1 MKRLNINK
9 NKGITLIALV
19 ITIIVLLVLAGVS
32 IAMLTG
38 ENGIL
43 TQANNA
49 KIEQCHGAV
58 KEAINLKYSEWQI
71 KLKIGDATK
80 FASTEIVEFEGK
92 EERLLA
98 NTSIT
103 FLDFLKGSNNE
114 EINYIRGNNILNVEK
129 LTGSK
134 QPLGNGETTDIY
146 RLNEEENNYA
156 LIYVDNKGTEEELL
170 KIEIDDGI
178 DINISKLEIK
188 STDGNNNI
196 GVLLTVDSVTQNGQ
210 EIPSIE
216 LSSEEYKNMLLET
229 INEMPD
235 EEREMLYV
243 NVTNNL
249 DNENGIFFDNFE
261 EYLESLKEQGDLQ
274 GEGESLRDEFYT
286 WIGGKENFSM
296 GLAEFFVQRNYNLI
310 GEYNSE
316 TGELKG
322 FGISSLELLN
332 GKSILAT
339 ENREYTFKIHIQD
352 KVYSKTINV
361 NNISE
366 IGIGNN
372 TNYSIGEISKGKVG
386 LKDNESGD
394 FTIFSNAYIIYKNQ
408 VIDVTNAITTESD
421 KSVLDSWDVREMI
434 GDEIG
439 SYVCI
444 IAKDNEYYL
453 GKIRTY
459 GNQ

>member
-19 ITIIVLLVLAGVS
+19 ITIIVLLILAGVS

-114 EINYIRGNNILNVEK
+114 GINYIKENNILDVEK
-129 LTGSK
+129 LVGSK
-134 QPLGNGETTDIY
+134 QALGNGKTTDVYKI
-146 RLNEEENNYA
+146 EEKENNYV
-156 LIYVDNKGTEEELL
+156 LIYVDNKGIEEELL

-188 STDGNNNI
+188 SADDDKII
-196 GVLLTVDSVTQNGQ
+196 GILLAVDSVTQNGQ

-216 LSSEEYKNMLLET
+216 LSSEEYQNMLSET
-229 INEMPD
+229 ITEMSD
-235 EEREMLYV
+235 EEREMLLV
-243 NVTNNL
+243 NLIRNDKQNL
-249 DNENGIFFDNFE
+249 KILPKNFE
-261 EYLESLKEQGDLQ
+261 ELLKFT
-274 GEGESLRDEFYT
+274 EGELVDEGETLEEKFYNT
-286 WIGGKENFSM
+286 IGGKENFSM
-296 GLAEFFVQRNYNLI
+296 FLAGNVIQRNYNLI

-322 FGISSLELLN
+322 FGVSSLEPLI
-332 GKSILAT
+332 GKSIFAN

-366 IGIGNN
+366 IGNN
-372 TNYSIGEISKGKVG
+372 TNYSIGEISEDEVG

-394 FTIFSNAYIIYKNQ
+394 FTVFSNAYIIYKNQ
-408 VIDVTNAITTESD
+408 VIDVTNAITTESG
-421 KSVLDSWDVREMI
+421 KSVLDSWDVKKMI
-434 GDEIG
+434 GAKKG
-439 SYVCI
+439 LYACI
-444 IAKDNEYYL
+444 IVKDNECSL
-453 GKIRTY
+453 GGIRIY
-459 GNQ
+459 EYE

>member
-19 ITIIVLLVLAGVS
+19 ITIIVLLILTGVS

-80 FASTEIVEFEGK
+80 FASTEIVKFEGK

-114 EINYIRGNNILNVEK
+114 GINYIKENNILDVEK
-129 LTGSK
+129 LIGSK
-134 QPLGNGETTDIY
+134 QALGNGKTTDVYKI
-146 RLNEEENNYA
+146 EEKENNYV
-156 LIYVDNKGTEEELL
+156 LIYVDNKGIEEELL

-188 STDGNNNI
+188 SADDDEII
-196 GVLLTVDSVTQNGQ
+196 GVLLAVDSVTQNGQ

-261 EYLESLKEQGDLQ
+261 EYLEFLKEQGTLQ
-274 GEGESLRDEFYT
+274 GEGESLRDEFYNL
-286 WIGGKENFSM
+286 IGGKENSSM
-296 GLAEFFVQRNYNLI
+296 ALAEFFVQRNYNLI

-322 FGISSLELLN
+322 FGVSSLEPLI

-366 IGIGNN
+366 IGNN

-386 LKDNESGD
+386 LKDNESDD
-394 FTIFSNAYIIYKNQ
+394 FTVFSNAYIIYKNQ
-408 VIDVTNAITTESD
+408 VIDVTNAITTESG
-421 KSVLDSWDVREMI
+421 KSVLDSWDARDII
-434 GDEIG
+434 GAEIG
-439 SYVCI
+439 SYLCI
-444 IAKDNEYYL
+444 IVKDNEYCL
-453 GKIRTY
+453 GKIRIY
-459 GNQ
+459 GDQ

>member
-1 MKRLNINK
+1 MERLNINK

-19 ITIIVLLVLAGVS
+19 ITVIVLLILAGVS

-43 TQANNA
+43 NQANNA

-80 FASTEIVEFEGK
+80 FASTEIVKFKGK

-114 EINYIRGNNILNVEK
+114 GINYIKENNILDVEK
-129 LTGSK
+129 LIGSK
-134 QPLGNGETTDIY
+134 QALGNGKTTDIY
-146 RLNEEENNYA
+146 KIEEKENNYV
-156 LIYVDNKGTEEELL
+156 LIYVDNKGIEEELL
-170 KIEIDDGI
+170 KIEIDDEI
-178 DINISKLEIK
+178 DISISKLEIK
-188 STDGNNNI
+188 SADDDEII
-196 GVLLTVDSVTQNGQ
+196 GVLLAVDSVTQNGQ

-216 LSSEEYKNMLLET
+216 LSSEEYKNMLIET

-243 NVTNNL
+243 NVTNTL

-261 EYLESLKEQGDLQ
+261 EYLEFLKEQGTLQ
-274 GEGESLRDEFYT
+274 GEGKSLRDEFYN

-296 GLAEFFVQRNYNLI
+296 GLVEFFVQENYNLI

-322 FGISSLELLN
+322 FGVINLEPLI

-366 IGIGNN
+366 IGNNNN

-386 LKDNESGD
+386 LKDNESDD
-394 FTIFSNAYIIYKNQ
+394 FTVFSNAYIIYKNQ
-408 VIDVTNAITTESD
+408 VIDVTNAITTESG
-421 KSVLDSWDVREMI
+421 KSVLDSWDARDII
-434 GDEIG
+434 GAEIG
-439 SYVCI
+439 SYLCI
-444 IAKDNEYYL
+444 IVKDNEYCL
-453 GKIRTY
+453 GKIRIY
-459 GNQ
+459 GDQ

>member
-38 ENGIL
+38 DNGIL

-134 QPLGNGETTDIY
+134 QALGNGETTDIY
-146 RLNEEENNYA
+146 RLNEEENNYV

-196 GVLLTVDSVTQNGQ
+196 GVLLTVDSVTQNGE

-216 LSSEEYKNMLLET
+216 LSSEEYQNMLLET
-229 INEMPD
+229 INEMSD

-243 NVTNNL
+243 NIL
-249 DNENGIFFDNFE
+249 GENGIFFDNFE

-274 GEGESLRDEFYT
+274 GEGESLRDEFYNSELV
-286 WIGGKENFSM
+286 GGKENFQSILVL
-296 GLAEFFVQRNYNLI
+296 GIDNFNYNLI

-352 KVYSKTINV
+352 RAYSKTINV
-361 NNISE
+361 NNISDTV
-366 IGIGNN
+366 IIDDN
-372 TNYSIGEISKGKVG
+372 TNYNIGEISKGKVG

-394 FTIFSNAYIIYKNQ
+394 FTVFSNAYIIYKNQ
-408 VIDVTNAITTESD
+408 VIDVTNAITTESG
-421 KSVLDSWDVREMI
+421 KSVLDSWDARDII
-434 GDEIG
+434 GAEIG
-439 SYVCI
+439 SYLCI
-444 IAKDNEYYL
+444 IVKDNEYCF
-453 GKIRTY
+453 GKIRIY
-459 GNQ
+459 GDQ